1 MDTPVSG
8 TPRLLLR
15 LEALIVLIA
24 AILGYRALGASWLLF
39 AAALLVPDLALA
51 AYGAGPRVGAAV
63 YNACH
68 SYLAPAALAA
78 LAYASSSPIS
88 WALCLIWVA
97 HIGMD
102 RALGLGLKFSSA
114 FRDTHLGTVG
124 RVVPTP

>member
-1 MDTPVSG
+1 MHTPVSG

-15 LEALIVLIA
+15 LEALAVLIA
-24 AILGYRALGASWLLF
+24 AIIGYRAVGGSWMLFGVTLL
-39 AAALLVPDLALA
+39 LPDVALA
-51 AYGAGPRVGAAV
+51 AYAAGPRVGAAV
-63 YNACH
+63 YNAFH

-78 LAYASSSPIS
+78 IAYFTSSTTF

-102 RALGLGLKFSSA
+102 RALGLGLKFSTA

-124 RVVPTP
+124 RIVPTA